1 MNKLFFLLSF
11 FLSLSFAQVFN
22 TVPEQNGEA
31 RNKSYDVLHYKIEL
45 SFDESKKMVIGKTT
59 TTFVPYLAVLNSIE
73 FDAENMSFTSVSM
86 KKKTLAFDSLA
97 KTIRIILD
105 KNYSYKDTLTVT
117 MEYSCIPKRGVY
129 FIQPDSGYPD
139 KPWQVWSQGE
149 DMDNHHWFPCW
160 DFPNDRATSE
170 IIATVKSKYEF
181 LSNGKLISTKENKK
195 TGTKTFHWVQN
206 KSHSSYLV
214 MFAMGEYAIFKENVD
229 GVPLEYY
236 VYKNHIDDA
245 KACYAKTGAIMK
257 FFNEKIGF
265 RYAWDKYAQVI
276 VADFIY
282 GGMENTSAT
291 TLMDRIT
298 VYNARARVD
307 ESAESLIAHEMAH
320 QWWGDVVTCN
330 DWRHLWLNESF
341 ASYFDPLYF
350 EHAYG
355 KDEFLHIMQQAQQAG
370 INTDKSLGRK
380 PIVSVGSYGSNI
392 YPRGASVLNMLRF
405 VLGDELFWKSIN
417 HYITKYQFQ
426 TVVTDDFKKSIEE
439 ATGQNLYWFFDQ
451 WIYKAGYPKF
461 DVSYSYND
469 STKSILLNVKQT
481 QTIDSLTG
489 IFRTPVDIEI
499 VTPIGARTERI
510 DIVQKESTYTIASTM
525 KPNLVLFDKDNW
537 ILKEVTYSNRNAS
550 EWKYQA
556 ELGNDVVARKTAI
569 AELAKRDTVGEY
581 IPLIAKIS
589 TNDTFWGVRQSAVV
603 ALGTIKTD
611 SDIKKNALLVAL
623 RDKKSQVRAS
633 AAAQLGKIKSA
644 DVVTALRSALSDSSY
659 STEANALASL
669 SKVDSLNVIPFL
681 KERLNKWSYGNQVA
695 NTALTSLARLDSVE
709 AVNVALQKVRYGSE
723 ELGRSTAMNI
733 LKKHGKNRDDVK
745 MMCVTLLQDKSTSV
759 KYSAVELLG
768 DTGDESHLPALELL
782 AQKKDDSASKAA
794 KKAIEKIKER
804 NKK

>member
-1 MNKLFFLLSF
+1 MNKLLLFLSF
-11 FLSLSFAQVFN
+11 FLSFSNAQVFN

-59 TTFVPYLAVLNSIE
+59 TTFVPYLTALHSVE
-73 FDAENMSFTSVSM
+73 FDAENMDFTSVSM
-86 KKKTLAFDSLA
+86 NKKTLAFDSLE
-97 KTIRIILD
+97 KSVRITLD

-117 MEYSCIPKRGVY
+117 MEYTCIPKRGVY
-129 FIQPDSGYPD
+129 FIQPDSGYPG

-170 IIATVKSKYEF
+170 IIATVKNNYEF

-195 TGTKTFHWVQN
+195 AGTKTFHWVQN
-206 KSHSSYLV
+206 KPHSSYLV
-214 MFAMGEYAIFKENVD
+214 MFAMGEYAILKEKVD

-245 KACYAKTGAIMK
+245 KACYAKTGAILK

-291 TLMDRIT
+291 TLMDRAT

-370 INTDKSLGRK
+370 INTDKSLGKK
-380 PIVSVGSYGSNI
+380 PIVSVGSYGNNI

-405 VLGDELFWKSIN
+405 VLGDELFWKAIN

-426 TVVTDDFKKSIEE
+426 TVETGDFKNAIEE

-461 DVSYSYND
+461 DVSYSYID
-469 STKSILLNVKQT
+469 SSKSILLTVKQT

-489 IFRTPVDIEI
+489 VFRTPIDIEI
-499 VTPIGARTERI
+499 VTPMGSTTQRI
-510 DIVQKESTYTIASTM
+510 NIVQKESTYTLAANM

-537 ILKEVTYSNRNAS
+537 ILKEVTYSNRNVS

-569 AELAKRDTVGEY
+569 VELAKQDTAGEY
-581 IPLIAKIS
+581 IPLIAKLS
-589 TNDTFWGVRQSAVV
+589 NSDTFWGVRQSAVI
-603 ALGTIKTD
+603 ALGSIKTD
-611 SDIKKNALLVAL
+611 SDVKKNALIAAL
-623 RDKKSQVRAS
+623 HDKKSQVRAS
-633 AAAQLGKIKSA
+633 AATQLGKIKSS
-644 DVVTALRSALSDSSY
+644 DVAAVLRAALNDSSY

-681 KERLNKWSYGNQVA
+681 KERLNKWSYNNQVA
-695 NTALTSLARLDSVE
+695 NTALNSLARLDSVVG
-709 AVNVALQKVRYGSE
+709 VNTALLKVRYGSDVQ
-723 ELGRSTAMNI
+723 GRNVAMNI
-733 LKKHGKNRDDVK
+733 LKKYGKTRDDVK
-745 MMCVTLLQDKSTSV
+745 TMCVSLLGDKSGSI
-759 KYSAVELLG
+759 KFNAAELLG
-768 DTGDESHLPALELL
+768 EIGNESHLAALEVV
-782 AQKKDDSASKAA
+782 ANKKNDSASEVA
-794 KKAIEKIKER
+794 KKAIEKINER
-804 NKK
+804 SKK